1 MYLMAQSIAAQHSG
15 AGTSRTFA
23 IYLLQCIVWVQIQT
37 QGRMTAM
44 AIYEVS
50 MNGKVVETFEA
61 EDYFSA
67 EKEFHFT
74 DDDNSTVGSIVK
86 MPGMTV
92 KKVTQPTQ
100 RRMIG

>member
-1 MYLMAQSIAAQHSG
+1 
-15 AGTSRTFA
+15 
-23 IYLLQCIVWVQIQT
+23 
-37 QGRMTAM
+37 M

-61 EDYFSA
+61 EAYFSA

-74 DDDNSTVGSIVK
+74 AADNSTVGSIVK

-92 KKVTQPTQ
+92 KKVTQPTHS
-100 RRMIG
+100 RMIG